1 MGLSLTAEQKD
12 LLTILKREE
21 RYIIPEYQR
30 PYSWE
35 YEQCFQLYNDLMDA
49 YSENQEYY
57 FLGNL
62 VIAKSEAEDEK
73 LEVIDGQ
80 QRLTTLL
87 LLIKVL
93 SVLTPKLT
101 ILLDILEKR
110 DWTGNID
117 GFRIESEVI
126 ETEDRENLKK
136 ILDYNLSFFEKR
148 FKECLDSNNSF
159 SEKKCNNRFE
169 ANIMNFYRWLVEY
182 QSKNGLEKFI
192 QYLLKKVY
200 LLPIEL
206 SGRTQDEANDK
217 ALIIFETINNRGMNL
232 EDADIFK
239 AKLYKNAEKAD
250 KDKNVR
256 SDETKN
262 FMALWSDLKRNC
274 DELGIEIDDVFR
286 YYSHIIRGEQ
296 GIIRSE
302 INLRKFF
309 INEPKS
315 PFFVKKYK
323 EIMDDL
329 FRIIEVLKFME
340 LERSK
345 ESVLAK
351 YIQLIERYTNRY
363 PKIVLVVYLFKMDG
377 KIDDDFVHVFN
388 ALLQYIYYQ
397 GSMSSKIKFE
407 LFIMIKSISLGHF
420 SQIRDY
426 RQDDIDKN
434 YFNKLGSLKYGYALL
449 SEYVVRDNAVANYA
463 LDKIITLKDKPYF
476 METLGWSSDEVD
488 SAIDS
493 LGNFILIDILPK
505 RMGYKNKMKHY
516 STSNLPEVKAISKEN
531 FSYQKFQERDNML
544 KERLVKF
551 FRGEL

>member
-1 MGLSLTAEQKD
+1 MALSLTAEQKN

-49 YSENQEYY
+49 YGEKQEYY

-80 QRLTTLL
+80 QRITTLL

-93 SVLTPKLT
+93 SVLEPKLT
-101 ILLDILEKR
+101 ILVEILEKR
-110 DWTGNID
+110 DWTGNVD

-126 ETEDRENLKK
+126 ESEDKESLKRVLMYTLEVFEERMK
-136 ILDYNLSFFEKR
+136 LCVDSKGEFAEKR
-148 FKECLDSNNSF
+148 CD
-159 SEKKCNNRFE
+159 NRFE
-169 ANIMNFYRWLVEY
+169 SNIMNFYRWLVEY
-182 QSKNGLEKFI
+182 QSKHSLDKFI

-217 ALIIFETINNRGMNL
+217 ALVIFETINNRGMNL

-239 AKLYKNAEKAD
+239 AKLYKKAEKVSPNE
-250 KDKNVR
+250 KKV
-256 SDETKN
+256 
-262 FMALWSDLKRNC
+262 FIGLWSDLKSSC

-296 GIIRSE
+296 GIVRSE

-309 INEPKS
+309 INEPQS
-315 PFFVKKYK
+315 PFFIKKYK
-323 EIMDDL
+323 EIMNDL
-329 FRIIEVLKFME
+329 FKIVDILKSMEVEKN
-340 LERSK
+340 R
-345 ESVLAK
+345 ESIMAK
-351 YIQLIERYTNRY
+351 YIQLIERYSNRY
-363 PKIVLVVYLFKMDG
+363 PKIVLVVYLFKMNG
-377 KIDDDFVHVFN
+377 KIDDKFIQIFN
-388 ALLQYIYYQ
+388 ALLRYIYYQ
-397 GSMSSKIKFE
+397 GSKSSKIKFE
-407 LFIMIKSISLGHF
+407 LFAMIKNISLGYF
-420 SQIRDY
+420 YEIPNY
-426 RQDDIDKN
+426 MVDDIELN

-449 SEYVVRDNAVANYA
+449 SEYVVQEKSIANYT
-463 LDKIITLKDKPYF
+463 LDKIITLRDKSY
-476 METLGWSSDEVD
+476 LINDLNWSSDEVNR
-488 SAIDS
+488 AIDS
-493 LGNFILIDILPK
+493 LGNFILLDILPK
-505 RMGYKNKMKHY
+505 RTGYKNKMKY
-516 STSNLPEVKAISKEN
+516 YLESNLPEVQEIAKEP
-531 FSYQKFQERDNML
+531 FTYQKFQERDIML

>member
-1 MGLSLTAEQKD
+1 MALSLTAEQKD

-49 YSENQEYY
+49 YTEKQEYY

-93 SVLTPKLT
+93 SVLEPKLQ
-101 ILLDILEKR
+101 ILLQILEKR

-126 ETEDRENLKK
+126 ETEDRENLKE
-136 ILDYNLSFFEKR
+136 ILDYDLSYFEKR
-148 FKECLDSNNSF
+148 FQECLDTKNNF

-169 ANIMNFYRWLVEY
+169 ANIMNFYRWLLEY
-182 QSKNGLEKFI
+182 KSKNSLEKFI

-239 AKLYKNAEKAD
+239 AKLYKKAEKVD
-250 KDKNVR
+250 
-256 SDETKN
+256 DETKIFIN
-262 FMALWSDLKRNC
+262 LWSDLKNSC
-274 DELGIEIDDVFR
+274 DELRIEIDDVFR

-315 PFFVKKYK
+315 PFFVKKYR
-323 EIMDDL
+323 EIMEDL
-329 FRIIEVLKFME
+329 FKIIEVLKLIE
-340 LERSK
+340 VEKNK
-345 ESVLAK
+345 ESILAK

-363 PKIVLVVYLFKMDG
+363 PKIVLVVYLFKTKG
-377 KIDDDFVHVFN
+377 KIDDNFVQVFD
-388 ALLQYIYYQ
+388 ALLRYIYYQ
-397 GSMSSKIKFE
+397 GSISKIKFE
-407 LFIMIKSISLGHF
+407 IFSMIKNISSGHF
-420 SQIRDY
+420 RQISDY
-426 RQDDIDKN
+426 TVEDIDAN

-449 SEYVVRDNAVANYA
+449 SEYITREKAVANYSI
-463 LDKIITLKDKPYF
+463 DKIITTRDRLYLIEK
-476 METLGWSSDEVD
+476 LGWSSDEVD
-488 SAIDS
+488 GAMDS
-493 LGNFILIDILPK
+493 LGNFILLDMVQK
-505 RMGYKNKMKHY
+505 RMGYKNKMKYY
-516 STSNLPEVKAISKEN
+516 SDSSLLEVKAISKED
-531 FSYQKFQERDNML
+531 FTYQKFKERDIML
-544 KERLVKF
+544 KDRLVKF
-551 FRGEL
+551 FKGEL